1 MGWNAS
7 GQADSTRHR
16 RMYRTA
22 LVALPIWAVVLA
34 GLPRVAEHDPGDP
47 MEAVVE
53 AAAELDPLSSLL
65 IWHRDS
71 LLVEEYFN
79 GMRADRA
86 VNIKSASKSIVGLLV
101 GIALEDGAID
111 SLDQPI
117 ADLLPEY
124 ARAMNGSAKRAI
136 TVRDLLTMQ
145 SGLES
150 TSSRNYGAWVTSADW
165 VRDALRRPVECDPG
179 ACWGYSTGTTHVLG
193 VIVARRTGR
202 SLRDYAAERLF
213 GPLGVPVRGWDRD
226 PQGNYLGGNNMSFRP
241 VELLRLGRLL
251 LDEGIVDGRRIV
263 PARWLDASW
272 RSYARSP
279 YNGNGYGFHW
289 WNRSMDGQ
297 RVIFAWGYGGQFL
310 YVVPRLDL
318 TVVVTS
324 SLASRGARGH
334 NERVHDL
341 IEESIIPAIRS
352 RHRAHGPT
360 RG

>member
-1 MGWNAS
+1 M
-7 GQADSTRHR
+7 HR
-16 RMYRTA
+16 IA
-22 LVALPIWAVVLA
+22 VVAFPIWAVVLT
-34 GLPRVAEHDPGDP
+34 GLPGVAEHDPDDD
-47 MEAVVE
+47 MEAVIE

-124 ARAMNGSAKRAI
+124 APAMNGSAKRAI

-150 TSSRNYGAWVTSADW
+150 TSSRNYGSWVASSDW

-179 ACWGYSTGTTHVLG
+179 SCWGYSTGTTHLLG

-213 GPLGVPVRGWDRD
+213 GPLGVPVRAWDRD

-241 VELLRLGRLL
+241 MELLRLGRLL
-251 LDEGIVDGRRIV
+251 LHDGVVDGRRIV
-263 PARWLDASW
+263 PAGWLDASW
-272 RSYARSP
+272 RSYARSS

-289 WNRSMDGQ
+289 WNRSMDDQ
-297 RVIFAWGYGGQFL
+297 HVVFAWGYGGQFL
-310 YVVPRLDL
+310 YIVPRLDL

-324 SLASRGARGH
+324 SLGGRRARGH
-334 NERVHDL
+334 NNRVHDL
-341 IEESIIPAIRS
+341 LEESIIPVIRS